1 MASQQWP
8 IKTIGPVIPSVYLD
22 KWLDDDKEYGLH
34 LFKLDVDACMKWL
47 NTKETGSVV
56 YTSFQIMAFLKEE
69 QMEDLTWGLK
79 NSNFYFLW
87 VVREIEQQKLPCN
100 FLKEMV
106 EKG

>member
-1 MASQQWP
+1 M
-8 IKTIGPVIPSVYLD
+8 
-22 KWLDDDKEYGLH
+22 
-34 LFKLDVDACMKWL
+34 
-47 NTKETGSVV
+47 
-56 YTSFQIMAFLKEE
+56 E
-69 QMEDLTWGLK
+69 QLTRGLK